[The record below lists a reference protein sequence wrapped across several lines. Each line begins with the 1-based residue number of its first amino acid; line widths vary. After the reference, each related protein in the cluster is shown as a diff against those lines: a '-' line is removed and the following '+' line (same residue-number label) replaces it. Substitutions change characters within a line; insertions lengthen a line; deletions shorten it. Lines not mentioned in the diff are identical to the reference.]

1 MRLEATR
8 MTAMAKIR
16 FVSGE
21 DRLIP
26 DDYKVTDR
34 GIEWADEGEGGED
47 GARHIVPWSAVV
59 EFTGPPTGPPMVER
73 M

>member
-1 MRLEATR
+1 

-21 DRLIP
+21 DRLVP
-26 DDYKVTDR
+26 DDYMVTDR
-34 GIEWADEGEGGED
+34 GIEWADEGEDGED

-59 EFTGPPTGPPMVER
+59 EFTGPPTGPPMVVSPS
-73 M
+73 